1 MKLFVLM
8 SSNCTKHW
16 GVINIKNMWTQM
28 PSQICI
34 VIFQSRNHEKMGSSQ
49 AEVWT
54 SMYKKLCD
62 SLFLNSSSAKASSFQ
77 PFTYVWLMTFCGNAW
92 EIWST
97 CLVFHWCYSFIF
109 FQFLPYY
116 MWSTGNPAG
125 QHFSSSSLFWGRD
138 VDGDSNLGWDCS

>member
-8 SSNCTKHW
+8 SSNRTKHW

-28 PSQICI
+28 PIQICI

-62 SLFLNSSSAKASSFQ
+62 SLFLNSSSAKAPSFQ
-77 PFTYVWLMTFCGNAW
+77 PFTCVWWHFVEMPGRPRVLALC
-92 EIWST
+92 ST
-97 CLVFHWCYSFIF
+97 DVIL
-109 FQFLPYY
+109 
-116 MWSTGNPAG
+116 
-125 QHFSSSSLFWGRD
+125 SSSSNSFLTICGLQEILQDSTSVALLFSGRGMWMGT
-138 VDGDSNLGWDCS
+138 VI